1 MLKPGFYWGWLEMC
15 CIWALFTFLLFYWAL
30 LIKQQM
36 FEEEE
41 A

>member
-1 MLKPGFYWGWLEMC
+1 MLKPGFYWGWLGMC
-15 CIWALFTFLLFYWAL
+15 FIWALIISLFFYIL
-30 LIKQQM
+30 KQIL

>member
-15 CIWALFTFLLFYWAL
+15 FFWALIISLFFYIL
-30 LIKQQM
+30 KQIM